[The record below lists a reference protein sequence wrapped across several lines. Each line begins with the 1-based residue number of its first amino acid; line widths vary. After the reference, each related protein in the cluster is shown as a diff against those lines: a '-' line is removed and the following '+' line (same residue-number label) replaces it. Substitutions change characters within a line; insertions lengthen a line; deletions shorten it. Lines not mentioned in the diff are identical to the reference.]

1 MSSQRFLKGLVISS
15 LLFSAASFGES
26 LTYDI
31 DDLPCQAIDVNGDD
45 ELEITH
51 NALIDYNFKEFTYVS
66 AEAYETCETEL
77 FDDSDLTVAVG
88 SIHHIQRAS
97 ASLPGA
103 ESYTPG
109 ETYYAIITSDS
120 NYELQSQQLT
130 QSCEQNNKFKI
141 IVSAFG
147 TPRGLPRPQHC
158 AYEGEQ
164 LEPITTQYNVSR
176 DVYVRAGSTS
186 DINYN
191 TEKLVAKDSYPTW
204 TRLSYLA
211 FDFDNR
217 QLLNENILTLKIKV
231 QLSNAAGRLQI
242 RETANNWSTEDIS
255 YNNQPEIYDGT
266 SIFVDIPETTS
277 AEWIYVDMSP
287 FIANGSFT
295 GSIAIS
301 NEIFDTYTSLYA
313 SESSYAPSLTLTAS
327 VKPIPESVVSTQTLA
342 PNKGTYVRGG
352 SSQNSVISSPDI
364 VVKTSGDPTYTRNG
378 LLQFDL
384 SDINLESPFEATL
397 RLNFKR
403 LRNNINLSV
412 KAVNDWNEETVTWST
427 QPTTTSD
434 VTIEESFSEAQHQQ
448 WVDIDVTSLLSAD
461 DSLGSFRLS
470 IDSEA
475 YVEIHKSNQ
484 AFTPELVITTN

>member
-1 MSSQRFLKGLVISS
+1 MPSQRFLKGLAVSS
-15 LLFSAASFGES
+15 LLFSSASFAEAF
-26 LTYDI
+26 TYDI
-31 DDLPCQAIDVNGDD
+31 SDLHCQTINVNTDDVVL
-45 ELEITH
+45 ITR
-51 NALIDYNFKEFTYVS
+51 NAPNQNFKEFTYVS
-66 AEAYETCETEL
+66 EEAYEMCGPEL
-77 FDDSDLTVAVG
+77 IDDNSRTIDLLYDTTHYIQEVDENDSDPDSHA
-88 SIHHIQRAS
+88 
-97 ASLPGA
+97 
-103 ESYTPG
+103 SYTAG
-109 ETYYAIITSDS
+109 ETYYAIITSNFHD
-120 NYELQSQQLT
+120 ELQDQQLT
-130 QSCEQNNKFKI
+130 QSCQQNNKFKI
-141 IVSAFG
+141 VVNEVN
-147 TPRGLPRPQHC
+147 TPRTSPEPSHC
-158 AYEGEQ
+158 
-164 LEPITTQYNVSR
+164 EPKAITTQHNVSK
-176 DVYVRAGSTS
+176 DLYVRAGPSS

-191 TEKLVAKDSYPTW
+191 TDKLVVKDSYPEW

-211 FDFDNR
+211 FDFDNG
-217 QLLNENILTLKIKV
+217 QLSNENKLTLKIKV
-231 QLSNAAGRLQI
+231 KSSNATGLLRI
-242 RETANNWSTEDIS
+242 RETARDWSTGDIS
-255 YNNQPEIYDGT
+255 YNNQPEIYDGVNV
-266 SIFVDIPETTS
+266 FAVVPQTTS

-384 SDINLESPFEATL
+384 NDINLESPFEATL